1 MTAAPILRAA
11 GVSFAYHATPALVN
25 VSLDLHAGEL
35 LALAGPNG
43 AGKSTLLN
51 VLTGYLVPSGGA
63 VELEGRDLR
72 HLGPR
77 GIAARVA
84 VVPQKS
90 GYAFAYGVLEMV
102 LMGRQPYLGLAAF
115 DSDEDVALARA
126 ALARVGAA
134 HLADKSFD
142 ELSGGEQ
149 QLVLVARALAQD
161 TAVLVLDE
169 PVTFLDLRHQFEI
182 MELLAGLA
190 RGGHAVL
197 ATVHDLNL
205 AARWCSR
212 IALMRCGTI
221 EAAGTPH
228 EVLTED
234 RVRQVYQIPLSVL
247 RDSGG
252 RPRVEY
258 PE

>member
-1 MTAAPILRAA
+1 M
-11 GVSFAYHATPALVN
+11 
-25 VSLDLHAGEL
+25 
-35 LALAGPNG
+35 
-43 AGKSTLLN
+43 
-51 VLTGYLVPSGGA
+51 
-63 VELEGRDLR
+63 
-72 HLGPR
+72 
-77 GIAARVA
+77 
-84 VVPQKS
+84 PQKS

-102 LMGRQPYLGLAAF
+102 LMGRQPYLGLAAY
-115 DSDEDVALARA
+115 DSDADIGVASA
-126 ALARVGAA
+126 ALERVGAG
-134 HLADKSFD
+134 HLAEKSFD

-190 RGGHAVL
+190 RDGHAVL

-212 IALMRCGTI
+212 LALMRCGI
-221 EAAGTPH
+221 VEAAGAPAQ
-228 EVLTED
+228 VLTQE
-234 RVRQVYQIPLSVL
+234 RLRQVYQIPLTVL
-247 RDSGG
+247 ANSGG
-252 RPRVEY
+252 RPRVEF